1 MTAGSQTVVNSVRPL
16 KIGEK
21 IREKL
26 GENQEFFLFFLFWGP
41 KIDFNPPFTKKKLKK
56 NFANDMNITKLPHPI
71 QMALAQKINLIKI

>member
-41 KIDFNPPFTKKKLKK
+41 KIDFNPPFTKKKIKEKFWGPKIDFKPPPHQKK
-56 NFANDMNITKLPHPI
+56 
-71 QMALAQKINLIKI
+71 